1 MSKLHRAVIYARYST
16 DLQTEK
22 SIADQLS
29 LCRAYAKREGY
40 NVVGE
45 YHDAAKSGAS
55 IMGRDGLQDL
65 LAVAYS
71 GQCDAVIVEHQ
82 DRLSRDQE
90 DTAHVYKRLKHHR
103 VDLLEV
109 HGGKANT
116 MTVGMKAIVAE
127 MYREDNILKVQR
139 GMKGLIEA
147 GKTAGGRAYAYTP
160 DPANRGVPMIVPEQA
175 EIVRRIFQEYHDG
188 KSPKAIC
195 RALNAEGITAP
206 RGELWAPGALSGFA
220 SRGTGMLRN
229 SIYKGVIVW
238 NKVRMVKD
246 PDTGKRVSR
255 PNPKS
260 EWLSADAPELQIVP
274 PALFDA
280 VQAQLE
286 ARSNPGAPVR
296 QRRPQRLLS
305 GLLKCEA
312 CGHGMSVAG
321 VDKSGR
327 TRLRCS
333 AHTNSGA
340 CPDPQ
345 TFYLGDVEALVID
358 TLARELATEQQI
370 NRYAKAWLEGRHKEA
385 AKDIA
390 RRAKAEIR
398 QKAINKELDRIN
410 KLLAKG
416 IGDEQSLDAL
426 SKELR
431 AEYDRLDAELKK
443 EPPASNI
450 VIHPTSVAAFAKSLT
465 TSRDYLHSA
474 KAKLE
479 MTLHMLHDRGDL
491 HQLVREVVAS
501 VTLSR
506 DEDKRML
513 ARVVTWLDPFTV
525 EGGQSLGGCQSGSG
539 GGTRTPDTRIMIPLL

>member
-1 MSKLHRAVIYARYST
+1 MIPEPLRAVIYARYST
-16 DLQTEK
+16 DLQNEK
-22 SIADQLS
+22 SIADQLALGRS
-29 LCRAYAKREGY
+29 YAKREGY
-40 NVVGE
+40 KVVGE

-55 IMGRDGLQDL
+55 IMGRDGLRDL
-65 LAVAYS
+65 LAAAYS
-71 GQCDAVIVEHQ
+71 GKCDAVIVEHQ

-90 DTAHVYKRLKHHR
+90 DTAHVYKRLKHHG
-103 VDLLEV
+103 VKLLEV
-109 HGGKANT
+109 HGGEANT
-116 MTVGMKAIVAE
+116 LTVGMKAIVAE
-127 MYREDNILKVQR
+127 MYREDNILKVRR
-139 GMKGLIEA
+139 GMEGLLTA
-147 GKTAGGRAYAYTP
+147 GKTAGGRPYGYTP
-160 DPANRGVPMIVPEQA
+160 NPANRGAPMIVPEEA
-175 EIVRRIFQEYHDG
+175 EIVLRIFQEYHEG

-195 RALNAEGITAP
+195 RDLTAEGIIAP
-206 RGELWAPGALSGFA
+206 RGKLWAPSALYGFA

-229 SIYKGVIVW
+229 AIYKGVIVW

-255 PNPKS
+255 PNPKN
-260 EWLSADAPELQIVP
+260 EWLYAAAPELEIVP

-280 VQAQLE
+280 VQAQIE

-305 GLLKCEA
+305 GLVKCGA
-312 CGHGMSVAG
+312 CCSGMSVSG

-340 CPDPQ
+340 CPNPK
-345 TFYLGDVEALVID
+345 TFYLADVEALVID
-358 TLARELATEQQI
+358 TLTEELRTEEQV

-385 AKDIA
+385 AKDMA
-390 RRAKAEIR
+390 RRAKAETR
-398 QKAINKELDRIN
+398 KKAVENELERIN
-410 KLLAKG
+410 RLMAKG
-416 IGDEQSLDAL
+416 MGDEQTLDAM

-431 AEYDRLDAELKK
+431 AEYDRLEAELKK

-450 VIHPTSVAAFAKSLT
+450 VVHPAAVARFAKSLIA
-465 TSRDYLHSA
+465 SRDYLHSA

-479 MTLHMLHDRGDL
+479 LTLHNLHDRGDL

-506 DEDKRML
+506 DEDGRMC
-513 ARVVTWLDPFTV
+513 AEIATWLDHFTLTPP
-525 EGGQSLGGCQSGSG
+525 ENCGDPKRGRQSGSG
-539 GGTRTPDTRIMIPLL
+539 GERRT